1 MSADTEPAS
10 EARSPQGPQS
20 SGAVSFASVLKHTG
34 IYGLGNVG
42 IRIAGLLLVPL
53 YTYNLSP
60 AEYGIIEYLDLTA
73 MAIGMLFSLGLANA
87 IYRFY
92 YLEPEGDRRR
102 VVSTALLPVLA
113 VSFLVSA
120 MLLLAAPW
128 IADAIFHD
136 ARFVHYLRL
145 LFLGFGFNMVA
156 EFGMTYLAVRQR
168 SARFS
173 AITVAKFVASA
184 LLNVLFL
191 VVWRR
196 GVEGILISNLITN
209 TATGALLLVAV
220 VRENG
225 LAFDGA
231 LLRRMVAY
239 GYPLVLVQV
248 ALFGINFAD
257 RFFLQASAGFT
268 QVGIYALAYKF
279 GIMLNT
285 LVVASF
291 FQVWNAKS
299 FEVAAEAGARDF
311 YTRVFTYFAAGL
323 VVAWLFMSLL
333 IRDVIAVIAP
343 AAYSPAAFL
352 VPLILAAYVANGVGT
367 YFELG
372 LKLTNRTPLLG
383 GIFAGTCVLCLG
395 LYALLIP
402 RFGMLGAVLATLAAF
417 LVKAV
422 WIYGASR
429 RALPIRYEFG
439 RLGVAALLAVFL
451 WGARSL
457 LPPLPRIPS
466 VAVDLAFF
474 AAYPALLWTL
484 GWVRPDERGALT
496 AWLRRGSSGL
506 RAAGASEVK

>member
-1 MSADTEPAS
+1 MNNETGSGSAT
-10 EARSPQGPQS
+10 RGPGTPGS
-20 SGAVSFASVLKHTG
+20 SGVVSFTSVLKHAG

-92 YLEPEGDRRR
+92 YLEPDANRKR
-102 VVSTALLPVLA
+102 VVSTALAPVLV
-113 VSFLVSA
+113 VSFLISA
-120 MLLLAAPW
+120 LLLLGAPW
-128 IADAIFHD
+128 IANAIFHD
-136 ARFVHYLRL
+136 GRFVRYLRL

-173 AITVAKFVASA
+173 AITVAKFVVGA

-191 VVWRR
+191 VVWHR

-209 TATGALLLVAV
+209 TATGVLLLIAV

-225 LAFDGA
+225 LAYDGS

-248 ALFGINFAD
+248 ALFAINFAD
-257 RFFLQASAGFT
+257 RFFLQATAGFT

-279 GIMLNT
+279 GLMLNT

-299 FEVAAEAGARDF
+299 FEVAADPGAPDF
-311 YTRVFTYFAAGL
+311 YSRVFTYFTVGL
-323 VVAWLFMSLL
+323 FVAWLGMSLV
-333 IRDVIAVIAP
+333 IRDVIAMVAP
-343 AAYSPAAFL
+343 PSYSPAAFL
-352 VPLILAAYVANGVGT
+352 VPLILAAYVANGIGT

-372 LKLTNRTPLLG
+372 LKLSNRTPLLG
-383 GIFAGTCVLCLG
+383 AIFAGTCVLCLG

-402 RFGMLGAVLATLAAF
+402 RFGMLGAVLATLVAF

-422 WIYGASR
+422 WIYRVSR
-429 RALPIRYEFG
+429 RAISIRYEFG
-439 RLGVAALLAVFL
+439 RLSVAALAAVAV
-451 WGARSL
+451 WGARAL
-457 LPPLPRIPS
+457 VPPLPRIPS
-466 VAVDLAFF
+466 IAVGLALF
-474 AAYPALLWTL
+474 AAYLALLWAT
-484 GWVRPDERGALT
+484 GWLRAEERGALT
-496 AWLRRGSSGL
+496 AWLKRGSTGL
-506 RAAGASEVK
+506 RAAGVSEAK